1 MFEFKDVT
9 LGYENKIVAKD
20 LNFSVNSGEYLC
32 IVGEN
37 GTGKSTL
44 LKTMLGLIK
53 PIHGKV
59 EVNIPGK
66 GVGYLPQQTKVQKD
80 FPASVWEVVLSGVLN
95 GKHRNPFYTKADKEC
110 AINNMKKLGIL
121 DLKKRCYRELS
132 GGQQQRTLLAR
143 ALCATDSILILDEP
157 VTGLDPKVTA
167 HFYQMTKALNSE
179 SVSVIMVSHDIQAVS
194 YASHIL
200 HVDKKHPFY
209 GTKEEYMRSSQWK
222 LFQAEADYY
231 ENEDT
236 KGGITA

>member
-1 MFEFKDVT
+1 MLLGVSDMVFAFKDVT

-59 EVNIPGK
+59 AVNIPGK

-157 VTGLDPKVTA
+157 VTGLDPAVSLEFYETISRLNKEENVTI
-167 HFYQMTKALNSE
+167 
-179 SVSVIMVSHDIQAVS
+179 IMVTHDIKNALE
-194 YASHIL
+194 YATHIL
-200 HVDKKHPFY
+200 HMEHDTEFF
-209 GTKEEYMRSSQWK
+209 GTVQEYKNSNVSHMF
-222 LFQAEADYY
+222 L
-231 ENEDT
+231 
-236 KGGITA
+236 GGGKNA